1 MPVAENSSSVSS
13 SARRRCFSISSMES
27 AIFAS
32 TSPVR
37 RSKTS
42 RWPCR
47 IISRNTGISFGTA
60 VGGTARSQK
69 TGYPYPVGVLAHRA
83 VHCSLPP
90 RILAAEVFHHDAV
103 ALASDGWFPKGSAPC
118 SVRRPAIRTVPIP
131 GSAQSKIMWTIRV
144 ISGQPHRGNGSLAGN
159 TQAGQQCPTN
169 QPKPPFFIVPPSL
182 PRQTWVR
189 LMWLVSRSALARSAD
204 RFCAITPCE

>member
-1 MPVAENSSSVSS
+1 LPVAANSSSVSS

-42 RWPCR
+42 R
-47 IISRNTGISFGTA
+47 A
-60 VGGTARSQK
+60 VPDHLTQYRDQLRDSSWWNSTVSK
-69 TGYPYPVGVLAHRA
+69 KGYRYPVGVLAHRA

-204 RFCAITPCE
+204 RFCAITPCQ